1 MSSDEVL
8 RLIVV
13 LLGVFGAFRLGIAY
27 ERYEQKCRARKARE
41 WFENMLE
48 SGDAR
53 IEKIAEHREEE
64 GNEKEEK

>member
-13 LLGVFGAFRLGIAY
+13 LLGVFGSFRIGIAY

-53 IEKIAEHREEE
+53 IEKIAEHKDEEDEEE
-64 GNEKEEK
+64 KK